1 LITPIQ
7 RLAARVPR
15 LMVVGHDLAMVLVC
29 WVGLQRLRYGLNP
42 LPPEIPWLT
51 LQSMIVVVAQ
61 GLVFWRVGLYRGL
74 WRFASMP
81 DLWNILRAGV
91 LGLLAIMVGLVMVQ
105 QLDGVPRSTL
115 VGYPFALML
124 LLGTPRLLY
133 RAWKDNSFAFQNE
146 VARSRVLILGA
157 GASAEGLLRD
167 LRRSGQYVVVGMI
180 DDDRRLH
187 GAKVQGIPVLG
198 SLSRVKEVAR
208 EVAAD
213 LLVIAMPT
221 ADAEEMQ
228 RVMALCDECGLPVR
242 TMPRLEDILEGQ
254 GASAPLK
261 EVAIEDLL
269 GRAPIQPDW
278 PAMREWL
285 GGRTVMVTGA
295 GGSIGSELCRQCAQL
310 DIGALVLVERS
321 EYPLIQICEE
331 LDQRWPGLTVIP
343 VLGDCGDPTL
353 LSHTFTQHKVDAVF
367 HAAAHKQ
374 VPILEGQ
381 LREAVRNNLLVT
393 ETIARASR
401 DAGVGTFVFIST
413 DKAVN
418 PINVLGAT
426 KRMAEM
432 ACQALAPGVDTRFI
446 TVRFGNVLG
455 SAGSVVP
462 LFNEQIRRGGPVTV
476 THPDVTRFFMT
487 IPEACQLILQAAS
500 IDSHEAIYTLDMG
513 KPVRIRL
520 LAEQMIRLAG
530 KRPDI
535 DVPIRYIG
543 LRPGEKLHE
552 VVFHPSERHH
562 LTTHPKILRAEP
574 RDSDPG
580 MILTSLKLAREAVH
594 RFDEERLLRILRN
607 AVPEYV
613 PETEEQR
620 RAASAQIIPLHGG
633 GNP

>member
-1 LITPIQ
+1 MTTALQ

-15 LMVVGHDLAMVLVC
+15 ALIVGHDLTMVLIC

-42 LPPEIPWLT
+42 LPPEIPWIT
-51 LQSMIVVVAQ
+51 VQSLIVVAAQ
-61 GLVFWRVGLYRGL
+61 GLVFWHVGLYRGL
-74 WRFASMP
+74 WRFASIP

-105 QLDGVPRSTL
+105 QLGGVPRSTL
-115 VGYPFALML
+115 VIYPFALML
-124 LLGTPRLLY
+124 LLGAPRILY
-133 RAWKDNSFAFQNE
+133 RAWKDHSFAFKNE
-146 VARSRVLILGA
+146 LARSRVLVLGA
-157 GASAEGLLRD
+157 GHSAEGLLRD
-167 LRRSGQYVVVGMI
+167 LRRGGEYAVVGI
-180 DDDRRLH
+180 VDDDRRLH
-187 GAKVQGIPVLG
+187 GAKVQGVPVLG
-198 SLSRVKEVAR
+198 ALSRVAEIAR

-213 LLVIAMPT
+213 LLVIAMPS
-221 ADAEEMQ
+221 ADAETMQ
-228 RVMALCDECGLPVR
+228 RVMALCDETGLPVR
-242 TMPRLEDILEGQ
+242 TLPRLQDILEGQ
-254 GASAPLK
+254 PAGTPLK

-269 GRAPIQPDW
+269 GRDPILPDW
-278 PAMREWL
+278 TTMRQWL

-310 DIGALVLVERS
+310 DIGALVLIERS
-321 EYPLIQICEE
+321 EYPLIRICEE
-331 LDQRWPGLTVIP
+331 LDQRWPGLKVVP
-343 VLGDCGDPTL
+343 VLGDCSDASMLT
-353 LSHTFTQHKVDAVF
+353 HTFSRQHIDAVF
-367 HAAAHKQ
+367 HAAAHKH

-381 LREAVRNNLLVT
+381 LREAVRNNLLAT

-401 DAGVGTFVFIST
+401 DANVGTFVFIST

-432 ACQALAPGVDTRFI
+432 ACQALAPGVETRFI

-462 LFNEQIRRGGPVTV
+462 LFREQILRGGPVTV
-476 THPDVTRFFMT
+476 THPDVTRYFMT

-530 KRPDI
+530 KRPEIDI
-535 DVPIRYIG
+535 PIRYIG

-562 LTTHPKILRAEP
+562 LTAHPKILRAEP
-574 RDSDPG
+574 REFDPS
-580 MILTSLKLAREAVH
+580 MVLTGLKLAREAVA
-594 RFDEERLLRILRN
+594 RFDDERLLRILRN

-613 PETEEQR
+613 PDTEEQR
-620 RAASAQIIPLHGG
+620 NAASAQIIPLHGG
-633 GNP
+633 GQ